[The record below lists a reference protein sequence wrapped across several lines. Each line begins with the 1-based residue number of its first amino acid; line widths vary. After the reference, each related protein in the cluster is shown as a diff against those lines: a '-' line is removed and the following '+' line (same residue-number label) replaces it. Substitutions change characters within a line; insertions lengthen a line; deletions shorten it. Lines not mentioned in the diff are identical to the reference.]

1 MHRAAAP
8 KPPLPATDER
18 FADGGSASGGG
29 VGFLLKTI
37 AILTAFMLLAA
48 LGYGFRI
55 WLPVTRLRGLLG
67 TRTDPPG

>member
-8 KPPLPATDER
+8 KAPLPSNEER
-18 FADGGSASGGG
+18 LADAGSASGGG

-37 AILTAFMLLAA
+37 AVLTAFMLLAA
-48 LGYGFRI
+48 LGYGLRI

>member
-1 MHRAAAP
+1 MHRAAVP
-8 KPPLPATDER
+8 TPPLRTDDVR
-18 FADGGSASGGG
+18 LTDAGSASGGG

-37 AILTAFMLLAA
+37 AVLTAFMLLAA